1 MYRFLLTTLLLQLKD
16 VHVSV
21 HIVVSTVEE
30 KNLLSFRKDLKLL
43 LRLLRAFKKKI
54 FLLNFESLILHQ

>member
-43 LRLLRAFKKKI
+43 LRLLRAFKKKSS
-54 FLLNFESLILHQ
+54 F